1 MKRIFGLG
9 SPLVENLSTIGDVIC
24 ASALWIVFSLPV
36 FTMGAAN
43 VALYTTVNRC
53 MRQNKPG
60 IWKHFW
66 QSFRDNFKVATIA
79 WIVEL
84 LVMAVLTLDTLV
96 FRGMWI
102 RGDGMGG
109 LYWVALLFWLV
120 ALTWL
125 AYVAAYTA
133 RFTGRVRDVLYF
145 ALLFLRL
152 HPLYTLGMML
162 LITAGLALCLMAPV
176 LVLFAPAGLCW
187 VSTFLIERVFRL
199 HMRPEDLAKET
210 GGLPEKK

>member
-36 FTMGAAN
+36 FTMGA
-43 VALYTTVNRC
+43 
-53 MRQNKPG
+53 
-60 IWKHFW
+60 
-66 QSFRDNFKVATIA
+66 FRDNFKVATIA
-79 WIVEL
+79 WIAEL

-145 ALLFLRL
+145 AL
-152 HPLYTLGMML
+152 PALYAGDDAADHGRPGLVPDGAGPGAFCPGWIVLGQHL
-162 LITAGLALCLMAPV
+162 PDRKGFPAAYAAG
-176 LVLFAPAGLCW
+176 
-187 VSTFLIERVFRL
+187 
-199 HMRPEDLAKET
+199 RPGKGNRRSAR
-210 GGLPEKK
+210 EKMIWRNLS